1 MWFSWPWGYL
11 CIIPEYCNLK
21 CDRISWKWK
30 KVIWNLKYINEFKYE
45 QFKLYYTFYTK
56 TLNNEKTNSIPEKVW
71 EMEAFSPHTTLS
83 WQNRVPS
90 ISQETK
96 KPRQICNIMQ
106 SYSLG
111 LNLFL
116 LLSCILQTLELKHK
130 AHICFKTVIPKK
142 IEMNVATAT
151 PNMPTRIP
159 GTTKDF
165 QPLAVANPA
174 AVVGP
179 PTFALDAINNCFSSK
194 PRNLP
199 TPRMSKRWIAI
210 WTKQNTNRYG
220 AVSITLEMLAFAP
233 TTTKNTWIP
242 EEV

>member
-1 MWFSWPWGYL
+1 M
-11 CIIPEYCNLK
+11 
-21 CDRISWKWK
+21 
-30 KVIWNLKYINEFKYE
+30 
-45 QFKLYYTFYTK
+45 LYYTFYTK
-56 TLNNEKTNSIPEKVW
+56 TLNNEHLFSEKKNAIPEKVW
-71 EMEAFSPHTTLS
+71 GMEAFPPHNTLR
-83 WQNRVPS
+83 WQNIIPN

-96 KPRQICNIMQ
+96 KLRQICNIMQ
-106 SYSLG
+106 LIFLMLEPVSLA
-111 LNLFL
+111 FL
-116 LLSCILQTLELKHK
+116 HITNTSELKQTDWLL

-179 PTFALDAINNCFSSK
+179 PTFALDAISNCFFSK
-194 PRNLP
+194 PSNLP

-210 WTKQNTNRYG
+210 WTKQKTNRYG